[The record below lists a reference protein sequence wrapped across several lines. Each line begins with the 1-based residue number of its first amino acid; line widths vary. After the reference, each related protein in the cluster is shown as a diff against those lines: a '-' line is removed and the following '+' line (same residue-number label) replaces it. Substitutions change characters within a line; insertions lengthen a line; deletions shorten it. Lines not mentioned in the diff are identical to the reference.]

1 MAAAAPERA
10 WTLPA
15 GLDRWADDAYAK
27 LTAAVAVSWVLILI
41 AGFLFSRQADAY
53 SEPYF
58 VAVLL
63 QIVYESPF
71 QPLFLVI
78 ILVPIYLG
86 AARNVPW
93 PALAAGGLMM
103 VSVVLPYA
111 RFQSLETSGA
121 AAVGAVVSEHSSLF
135 QLAGPG
141 HQMPQFVSVLTL
153 LLMGGVTAM
162 FWDRRVGGVIG
173 LMGLISMA
181 FVWNH
186 AYDNPPNVAGLAKIS
201 FLDEGLQYG
210 YYLAWSG
217 SAIGIIG
224 FTVPMRIMR
233 LPLGSG
239 GTQGESG

>member
-1 MAAAAPERA
+1 MAAAAPQTA

-27 LTAAVAVSWVLILI
+27 LAAAVAISWALILI
-41 AGFLFSRQADAY
+41 AGFLYSRQADGY
-53 SEPYF
+53 SEPH
-58 VAVLL
+58 VIAVLL

-78 ILVPIYLG
+78 ILVPVYLG
-86 AARNVPW
+86 AARNVSW
-93 PALAAGGLMM
+93 PALAAGGLMI

-111 RFQSLETSGA
+111 RFQSLETDNA
-121 AAVGAVVSEHSSLF
+121 AVVGAVLSEHNSLF

-162 FWDRRVGGVIG
+162 FWNRRVGGVIG

-181 FVWNH
+181 FVWN
-186 AYDNPPNVAGLAKIS
+186 AVYDSPPTLAGLPQIA
-201 FLDEGLQYG
+201 FLDAGLQYG
-210 YYLAWSG
+210 YYLAWAG
-217 SAIGIIG
+217 IAIGIIG
-224 FTVPMRIMR
+224 FTAPTRFMR
-233 LPLGSG
+233 LPTSSRAPEGDS
-239 GTQGESG
+239 S